1 MFVPATRL
9 NALGAIGVLLLLGGG
24 LIVLLATVN
33 ANPELFFG
41 IRLLGEFSKEGNL
54 ILGGVL
60 TLLGTVCIL
69 VRSAI
74 CEVVPCQYVRR

>member
-9 NALGAIGVLLLLGGG
+9 NALGAIGVLLLLGGFDSSISNCERQPRVI
-24 LIVLLATVN
+24 LRDKTSWRILK
-33 ANPELFFG
+33 
-41 IRLLGEFSKEGNL
+41 RGEFNPR
-54 ILGGVL
+54 GVL